1 MLRSVG
7 KFQHEDID
15 GGTLLN
21 VKFEP
26 QVLAGD
32 EGLQNLAS
40 YLRTFLDLPIYHIQF
55 NVVDEQTLRCAQA
68 NPDEY
73 RSMLI
78 RVAGYSAFF
87 VELHK
92 AIQDDIISRT
102 ANVRV

>member
-1 MLRSVG
+1 
-7 KFQHEDID
+7 
-15 GGTLLN
+15 
-21 VKFEP
+21 
-26 QVLAGD
+26 
-32 EGLQNLAS
+32 
-40 YLRTFLDLPIYHIQF
+40 
-55 NVVDEQTLRCAQA
+55 VVDEQTLRCAQA